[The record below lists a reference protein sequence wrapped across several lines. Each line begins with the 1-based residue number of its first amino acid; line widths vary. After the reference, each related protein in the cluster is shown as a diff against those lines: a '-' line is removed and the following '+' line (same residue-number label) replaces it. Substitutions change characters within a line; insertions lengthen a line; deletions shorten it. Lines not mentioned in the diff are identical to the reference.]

1 MFGTKIL
8 IRNVILYKGGNG
20 VLGHTKWTEAPWVCI
35 PGARSSGI
43 PAYVGWEN
51 PCVTKRGAF

>member
-8 IRNVILYKGGNG
+8 IRNVILYREGNG
-20 VLGHTKWTEAPWVCI
+20 VVGHTEWNATPWVCI
-35 PGARSSGI
+35 PGAQSSDI
-43 PAYVGWEN
+43 PASVGLEN